1 MNPKINLWLQCAG
14 IRAVKTMAQ
23 VALAVIGTGMVGL
36 MDVDWMNITSI
47 AAMAGICSLLTSI
60 GGLPELKD
68 PFAEASKDEE

>member
-1 MNPKINLWLQCAG
+1 
-14 IRAVKTMAQ
+14 
-23 VALAVIGTGMVGL
+23 MVGL

-60 GGLPELKD
+60 GGLPEMKD